1 MGIRSKL
8 ITPLFI
14 TLLVIFSVIH
24 FVLKPDW
31 IKHEHE
37 EYLTIQNSM
46 LNTLVVNLTNNILSG
61 DYAVMHDN
69 LDAELKSKA
78 KVWKTLVVQ
87 SIMGGQIYPLE
98 AISQES
104 LTQHSNNEYIDKIT
118 RQIEYDG
125 EPLGAV
131 TLYADWSDEERDI
144 NEYITQLEVMLLVC
158 FLFLLIVALTVQSM
172 LIRSPLEKLKN
183 AAGALVYGDY
193 DIELPADG
201 NDEIGRLSHSF
212 KLMRESIKTNE
223 DALKLAAKEA
233 EIAERLLADNQ
244 DYLLQEHTAA
254 MSALVEIK
262 NVNEKLNHTN
272 NEIAHLRSAL
282 DEHAFVSIA
291 DIRGNITYVN
301 EKLCKLSGY
310 TLEDLIG
317 KNHRIFKS
325 DFHVPEY
332 YRELWKTVA
341 SGKVW
346 HGDLCNQT
354 EDGELYWV
362 EATIVP
368 FLNDKGKP
376 YKYIAIRTD
385 ITDQVNALERL
396 KIKTDEINQAHADL
410 KTSHQQALQSEKLA
424 SVGQLAA
431 GIAHEINTPVQFIG
445 DNTRFLQEAF
455 DDLNSLI
462 LVYQQLSEAVSNG
475 NSHEELLTKAAKLS
489 EEVEVDY
496 LAEEV
501 PRAIAQSLEGVERV
515 SKIVLSM
522 KDFSHPGSDHKE
534 IIDIN
539 HAIQSTITVSRN
551 EWKYNAELKTDF
563 DEKVN
568 AVPCYVGEFN
578 QVILNIIVNASHAI
592 DDARQNDELG
602 TISISTRQEE
612 EFAEVRISDTGT
624 GMPESVKKRI
634 FEPFFTTKVVGK
646 GSGQGLAIAYAVIV
660 EKHGGSLDVES
671 KPGEGTT
678 FIIRLPMKTSTNND
692 KTETEMNKETEL
704 KLVQGGKA

>member
-1 MGIRSKL
+1 
-8 ITPLFI
+8 
-14 TLLVIFSVIH
+14 
-24 FVLKPDW
+24 
-31 IKHEHE
+31 
-37 EYLTIQNSM
+37 
-46 LNTLVVNLTNNILSG
+46 
-61 DYAVMHDN
+61 
-69 LDAELKSKA
+69 
-78 KVWKTLVVQ
+78 
-87 SIMGGQIYPLE
+87 
-98 AISQES
+98 
-104 LTQHSNNEYIDKIT
+104 
-118 RQIEYDG
+118 
-125 EPLGAV
+125 
-131 TLYADWSDEERDI
+131 
-144 NEYITQLEVMLLVC
+144 
-158 FLFLLIVALTVQSM
+158 
-172 LIRSPLEKLKN
+172 
-183 AAGALVYGDY
+183 
-193 DIELPADG
+193 
-201 NDEIGRLSHSF
+201 
-212 KLMRESIKTNE
+212 
-223 DALKLAAKEA
+223 
-233 EIAERLLADNQ
+233 
-244 DYLLQEHTAA
+244 
-254 MSALVEIK
+254 
-262 NVNEKLNHTN
+262 
-272 NEIAHLRSAL
+272 
-282 DEHAFVSIA
+282 
-291 DIRGNITYVN
+291 
-301 EKLCKLSGY
+301 
-310 TLEDLIG
+310 
-317 KNHRIFKS
+317 
-325 DFHVPEY
+325 
-332 YRELWKTVA
+332 
-341 SGKVW
+341 
-346 HGDLCNQT
+346 
-354 EDGELYWV
+354 
-362 EATIVP
+362 
-368 FLNDKGKP
+368 
-376 YKYIAIRTD
+376 
-385 ITDQVNALERL
+385 
-396 KIKTDEINQAHADL
+396 
-410 KTSHQQALQSEKLA
+410 
-424 SVGQLAA
+424 
-431 GIAHEINTPVQFIG
+431 
-445 DNTRFLQEAF
+445 
-455 DDLNSLI
+455 
-462 LVYQQLSEAVSNG
+462 VSNG